1 MNSTFSRPWRRNPA
15 RLVPIFACP
24 VSVLRVLTLCVVI
37 MSTASTGRLLAELP
51 LQQATEDLQME
62 LKIEPQPHFIVRGAG
77 VGDRDLKTEPP
88 FTITVHDSKLAEPPP
103 LLGRYERV
111 DAQSI
116 AFHPRYPLTRSVRY
130 QVVWS
135 EELNERSSKPGA
147 PQWLFQLP
155 QIDLGP
161 PVQVSQIY
169 PTAAELPENLLKFYI
184 YFSAPMSRGR
194 AYEHIQLLR
203 DGDVV
208 EAPFLELGEELWN
221 PEQTRFT
228 LFLHPGRIKRGLR
241 PRDESGPPLEAG
253 REYSLRID
261 AEWRDAKGRPLAKA
275 FEKRFKA
282 GPADEQQVTP
292 EQWKIATP
300 DTGSRDPVQLTFDE
314 PLDYAMLTRV
324 LEVKHREGHR
334 IPGAIEVGE
343 HESSWQFSPEQ
354 PWKTGTYYI
363 EIGTHLEDL
372 CGNSLARPFEV
383 SMQNQQTT
391 EEKRPRIAIEF
402 IVK

>member
-1 MNSTFSRPWRRNPA
+1 MNPTFSKPWRRKQA
-15 RLVPIFACP
+15 RTIAP
-24 VSVLRVLTLCVVI
+24 LRFLTLCVLI
-37 MSTASTGRLLAELP
+37 MSTAFTGRLLAELP
-51 LQQATEDLQME
+51 LQQATEGLQME
-62 LKIEPQPHFIVRGAG
+62 LTLEPQPHFVLRGPG
-77 VGDRDLKTEPP
+77 VGDGDLETEPP
-88 FTITVHDSKLAEPPP
+88 FTIKVHDSQLADPPP

-111 DAQSI
+111 DEQSV
-116 AFHPRYPLTRSVRY
+116 AFHPRFPLARSVRY

-135 EELNERSSKPGA
+135 AELKEQSSKPKA
-147 PQWLFQLP
+147 PSWLFQLP
-155 QIDLGP
+155 QVSLGP
-161 PVQVSQIY
+161 PVRVSQIY

-194 AYEHIQLLR
+194 AYEHIQLLQ

-253 REYSLRID
+253 LEYSLRID
-261 AEWRDAKGRPLAKA
+261 AEWRDAHGRPLAVA
-275 FEKRFKA
+275 SEKRFKV
-282 GPADEQQVTP
+282 GPADEQQVIP
-292 EQWKIATP
+292 EQWKISTP
-300 DTGSRDPVQLTFDE
+300 ASGSKGPVQLTFDE
-314 PLDYAMLTRV
+314 PLDHAMLTRV
-324 LEVKHREGHR
+324 LEVKHREGHS
-334 IPGAIEVGE
+334 IPGTIEVGE
-343 HESSWQFSPEQ
+343 HESSWRFSPEQ

-383 SMQNQQTT
+383 STQNQQTT